1 MSCKHSQLQLP
12 APVDYIVIEESIY
25 NLKRFRM
32 SMQPSTED
40 SGGSSFSMVVIKR
53 ILDTIGH
60 SNGLK
65 KTNLA
70 AKTGLNY
77 PNCIRYLE
85 LLKLL
90 GWVRIADDGTNN
102 VYLTDHGIYFG
113 SMIGRAGMSRNHES
127 ILESEVANSPEN
139 MVSSVRIKDKLGA
152 KERHY
157 NIMIVDDEPD
167 VLLMYKIF
175 LADYGYSVE
184 AFGDAKSALQNIAS
198 VGPGYYDLIITD
210 IRMKTLNGLHL
221 YRGAKSIDPNVRII
235 FVSALDAVEE
245 LVSLLPGVT
254 KKDIMQ
260 KPVEMDRFIRI
271 VNEAIR
277 EVKRGYPDSLMTSS
291 VPKQK

>member
-1 MSCKHSQLQLP
+1 MPL
-12 APVDYIVIEESIY
+12 
-25 NLKRFRM
+25 
-32 SMQPSTED
+32 QPSIEG

-53 ILDTIGH
+53 ILDTMSDSDGI
-60 SNGLK
+60 K

-102 VYLTDHGIYFG
+102 VYLTEHGIYFG
-113 SMIGRAGMSRNHES
+113 SIIGRARMSRNHDS
-127 ILESEVANSPEN
+127 ILESKVANSPEN
-139 MVSSVRIKDKLGA
+139 MVSSIRIKDKLDV
-152 KERHY
+152 KQRHY

-167 VLLMYKIF
+167 VLLMYKVF

-245 LVSLLPGVT
+245 LISLLPGVT

-260 KPVEMDRFIRI
+260 KPVEMQKFIRV
-271 VNEAIR
+271 VNEAVR
-277 EVKRGYPDSLMTSS
+277 EVKRGHPNSLVSSS